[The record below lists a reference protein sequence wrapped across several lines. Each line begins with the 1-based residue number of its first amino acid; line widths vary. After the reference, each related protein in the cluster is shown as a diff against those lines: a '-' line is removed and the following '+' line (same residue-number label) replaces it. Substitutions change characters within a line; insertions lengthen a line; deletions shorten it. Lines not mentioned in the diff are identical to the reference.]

1 MEDPECLPQEA
12 TDSMSW
18 WLQPYP
24 DRLDEALMA
33 GPEYRPFVPPTMYWN
48 DWLSDGT
55 KQKEL
60 KRMQEQQARAIQ
72 EMQGRVIQEMRSFS
86 PAPPAAFKR

>member
-1 MEDPECLPQEA
+1 
-12 TDSMSW
+12 
-18 WLQPYP
+18 
-24 DRLDEALMA
+24 
-33 GPEYRPFVPPTMYWN
+33 MYWN

-60 KRMQEQQARAIQ
+60 KTMQEQQARAIQ